1 VEGAVSTELC
11 ERARETAARLA
22 WRHDGKSW
30 AVDDVN
36 EAGVLLVEMADALE
50 AAEKRATD
58 AELRVKTAVVYLRA
72 MVASECP
79 SCRLD
84 ARSAIEQFTRF
95 APSPALARRGGEGGV
110 GE

>member
-1 VEGAVSTELC
+1 MKAEWSERTCVCGHRPPREANPDC
-11 ERARETAARLA
+11 ERCQLIA
-22 WRHDGKSW
+22 
-30 AVDDVN
+30 
-36 EAGVLLVEMADALE
+36 ALE

-84 ARSAIEQFTRF
+84 ARAAIEQITRF
-95 APSPALARRGGEGGV
+95 APSPALARRGGEGG